1 MYFLLKYQI
10 LENSLISGHL
20 DWLPFKPNER
30 EMKNKKTS
38 PFIITAA
45 IIIVIAGMMQA
56 QSIVIP
62 ILLSL
67 FISIVCTQPILW
79 LSKRK
84 VPFTV
89 AVFIVL
95 ISILLIFT
103 LIGGLIGESLS
114 AFAKDAPKYEDSLKT
129 IFNDIMVQ
137 LNQLGIQIKSDQF
150 LQVLDP
156 KKIINFSANMVGQL
170 GGIMSNSFLIMLITI
185 FILLEIDGF
194 VLKTRVIE
202 LKHGNSLKYL
212 NKIGDSIRNYLS
224 IKTIVSFLTGILIT
238 IYLYIIGVDYAILW
252 GTIAFMLN
260 YIPNIGSIIAAV
272 PTMLLALVQLGVGG
286 MIWTGIG
293 YLAVNLIVGNIIE
306 PKVMGKGLGL
316 STLVVFLSLIFWG
329 FIFGS
334 VGMFLSVPLTM
345 TIKIILESNK
355 DTSWIAV
362 LLGTEE
368 ETKRIL
374 DES

>member
-1 MYFLLKYQI
+1 MSNQRK
-10 LENSLISGHL
+10 
-20 DWLPFKPNER
+20 
-30 EMKNKKTS
+30 S
-38 PFIITAA
+38 PFIIAAA
-45 IIIVIAGMMQA
+45 IIIVIAGLMQA

-79 LSKRK
+79 LSRKK
-84 VPFTV
+84 VPFTL

-95 ISILLIFT
+95 ICILLIFT
-103 LIGGLIGESLS
+103 LIGSLIGESL
-114 AFAKDAPKYEDSLKT
+114 AEFAKDAPKYEDRLKS
-129 IFNDIMVQ
+129 IFQDIMVQ
-137 LNQLGIQIKSDQF
+137 LNQRGIQIQSDQF

-170 GGIMSNSFLIMLITI
+170 GGIMSNSFMIMLITI
-185 FILLEIDGF
+185 FILLEMNGF
-194 VLKTRVIE
+194 VLKSKVIE
-202 LKHGNSLKYL
+202 VKHGNSLQFL
-212 NKIGDSIRNYLS
+212 NKIGESIRNYLS
-224 IKTIVSFLTGILIT
+224 IKTLVSLLTGILIT
-238 IYLYIIGVDYAILW
+238 VYLFIIGVDYAILW

-293 YLAVNLIVGNIIE
+293 YLAVNLILGNIVE

-316 STLVVFLSLIFWG
+316 STLVVFLSLVFWG
-329 FIFGS
+329 YIFGS
-334 VGMFLSVPLTM
+334 AGMFLSVPLTM
-345 TIKIILESNK
+345 TIKIILESDK
-355 DTSWIAV
+355 KTGWMAV

>member
-1 MYFLLKYQI
+1 
-10 LENSLISGHL
+10 
-20 DWLPFKPNER
+20 
-30 EMKNKKTS
+30 MKNKKTS
-38 PFIITAA
+38 PFIIIAA
-45 IIIVIAGMMQA
+45 IIIVIAGLMQA

-67 FISIVCTQPILW
+67 FISIVCTQPIVW
-79 LSKRK
+79 LSRRK
-84 VPFTV
+84 VPFTL

-95 ISILLIFT
+95 IGILLIFT
-103 LIGGLIGESLS
+103 LIGSLIGESL
-114 AFAKDAPKYEDSLKT
+114 AEFATDVPKYEERLKT
-129 IFNDIMVQ
+129 IFQDIMVQ
-137 LNQLGIQIKSDQF
+137 LNQLGIQVKSEQL
-150 LQVLDP
+150 LQILDP
-156 KKIINFSANMVGQL
+156 RKILNFSANMVGQL

-185 FILLEIDGF
+185 FILLEINAF
-194 VLKTRVIE
+194 VLKADVIE

-224 IKTIVSFLTGILIT
+224 IKTIVSLLTGVLIA
-238 IYLYIIGVDYAILW
+238 IYLFIIGVDYAILW

-286 MIWTGIG
+286 MLWTGVG
-293 YLAVNLIVGNIIE
+293 YLVVNMIVGNIIE

-316 STLVVFLSLIFWG
+316 STLVVFLSLVFWG
-329 FIFGS
+329 YIFGS

-345 TIKIILESNK
+345 TIKIILESDK
-355 DTSWIAV
+355 KTSWVAV

>member
-1 MYFLLKYQI
+1 

-345 TIKIILESNK
+345 TIKIILESSK

>member
-1 MYFLLKYQI
+1 MSNQ
-10 LENSLISGHL
+10 
-20 DWLPFKPNER
+20 R
-30 EMKNKKTS
+30 RS
-38 PFIITAA
+38 PFIIIAA
-45 IIIVIAGMMQA
+45 IIIVIAGLMQA
-56 QSIVIP
+56 QTIVIP

-79 LSKRK
+79 LNKRK

-95 ISILLIFT
+95 IGILLIFT
-103 LIGGLIGESLS
+103 LIGSLIGESLS

-137 LNQLGIQIKSDQF
+137 LNQRGIQIKSDQF

-185 FILLEIDGF
+185 FILLEINGF
-194 VLKTRVIE
+194 ALKVKVIE
-202 LKHGNSLKYL
+202 SKHGNSLKYF

-224 IKTIVSFLTGILIT
+224 IKTIVSLLTGILIA

-272 PTMLLALVQLGVGG
+272 PTMLLALVQLGIGG
-286 MIWTGIG
+286 MIWTGVG
-293 YLAVNLIVGNIIE
+293 YLVVNLVVGNIVE

-316 STLVVFLSLIFWG
+316 STLVVFLSLVFWG
-329 FIFGS
+329 YIFGS

-345 TIKIILESNK
+345 TIKIILESDK
-355 DTSWIAV
+355 STGWVAV

-374 DES
+374 DESQNS

>member
-1 MYFLLKYQI
+1 MSHQ
-10 LENSLISGHL
+10 
-20 DWLPFKPNER
+20 R
-30 EMKNKKTS
+30 RS
-38 PFIITAA
+38 PYIIAAA
-45 IIIVIAGMMQA
+45 IIIVIAGLMQA

-79 LSKRK
+79 LSKKK

-95 ISILLIFT
+95 IGILLIFT
-103 LIGGLIGESLS
+103 LIGSVIGESLS
-114 AFAKDAPKYEDSLKT
+114 AFAQDAPKYEDSLKNV
-129 IFNDIMVQ
+129 FNNMVAQ
-137 LNQLGIQIKSDQF
+137 LNQWGIQMKSDQF
-150 LQVLDP
+150 IQILDP
-156 KKIINFSANMVGQL
+156 KKILNFSANMVGQL

-185 FILLEIDGF
+185 FILLEFNGF
-194 VLKTRVIE
+194 VLKTKVIE
-202 LKHGNSLKYL
+202 LKYGNSLEFL
-212 NKIGDSIRNYLS
+212 NKIGQSIRSYLS
-224 IKTIVSFLTGILIT
+224 IKTIVSLLTGILIT

-272 PTMLLALVQLGVGG
+272 PTMLLALVQLGFGG

-293 YLAVNLIVGNIIE
+293 YLAVNLIVGNIVE

-374 DES
+374 EES

>member
-1 MYFLLKYQI
+1 MNI
-10 LENSLISGHL
+10 
-20 DWLPFKPNER
+20 
-30 EMKNKKTS
+30 KKKS
-38 PFIITAA
+38 PFIILAA
-45 IIIVIAGMMQA
+45 IIIVIAGLMQA

-67 FISIVCTQPILW
+67 FISIVCTQPIVW

-84 VPFTV
+84 VPFTL

-95 ISILLIFT
+95 ICILLIFT
-103 LIGGLIGESLS
+103 LIGSLIGDSL
-114 AFAKDAPKYEDSLKT
+114 AEFAMDAPKYEDRLKT
-129 IFNDIMVQ
+129 IFHNMMVQ
-137 LNQLGIQIKSDQF
+137 LNQMGIQVKSEQ
-150 LQVLDP
+150 LMQILDP
-156 KKIINFSANMVGQL
+156 SKILNFSANMVGQL

-185 FILLEIDGF
+185 FILLEINAF
-194 VLKTRVIE
+194 VLKAEVIE

-212 NKIGDSIRNYLS
+212 NKIGESIRNYLS
-224 IKTIVSFLTGILIT
+224 IKTIVSLLTGVLIA
-238 IYLYIIGVDYAILW
+238 IYLFIIGVDYAILW
-252 GTIAFMLN
+252 GVIAFMLN

-272 PTMLLALVQLGVGG
+272 PTMLLALVQLGLGG
-286 MIWTGIG
+286 MIWTGVG
-293 YLAVNLIVGNIIE
+293 YLAVNMIIGNIVE

-329 FIFGS
+329 YIFGS

-345 TIKIILESNK
+345 TIKIILESDK
-355 DTSWIAV
+355 KTGWMAV

>member
-1 MYFLLKYQI
+1 MSDQK
-10 LENSLISGHL
+10 
-20 DWLPFKPNER
+20 R
-30 EMKNKKTS
+30 S
-38 PFIITAA
+38 PFIIIAA
-45 IIIVIAGMMQA
+45 VIIVIAGLMQA
-56 QSIVIP
+56 QSIVVP

-79 LSKRK
+79 LSKKK
-84 VPFTV
+84 VPFTI
-89 AVFIVL
+89 AVILVL
-95 ISILLIFT
+95 MGILLIFL

-114 AFAKDAPKYEDSLKT
+114 EFAKDAPKYEERLKN
-129 IFNDIMVQ
+129 IFQDTMVQ
-137 LNQLGIQIKSDQF
+137 LNQMGIQMNSDQI
-150 LQVLDP
+150 LQILDP
-156 KKIINFSANMVGQL
+156 KKILNFSANMVGQL

-185 FILLEIDGF
+185 FILLELNAF
-194 VLKTRVIE
+194 ALKARVIE

-212 NKIGDSIRNYLS
+212 NKIGVSIRSYLS
-224 IKTIVSFLTGILIT
+224 IKTIVSLLTGILIT

-252 GTIAFMLN
+252 GVIAFMLN

-272 PTMLLALVQLGVGG
+272 PTMLLALVQLGFGG
-286 MIWTGIG
+286 MLWTALG
-293 YLAVNLIVGNIIE
+293 YLAVNMIIGNIVE

-316 STLVVFLSLIFWG
+316 STLVVFLSLVFWG

-355 DTSWIAV
+355 NTGWVAV

-368 ETKRIL
+368 ETKRSL
-374 DES
+374 DESSKG

>member
-1 MYFLLKYQI
+1 
-10 LENSLISGHL
+10 
-20 DWLPFKPNER
+20 
-30 EMKNKKTS
+30 MKSQKKS
-38 PFIITAA
+38 PFVIGAA
-45 IIIVIAGMMQA
+45 IIIILAGLMQA

-95 ISILLIFT
+95 IGILLIFT
-103 LIGGLIGESLS
+103 LIGSLIGESLS
-114 AFAKDAPKYEDSLKT
+114 EFAKDAPKYEESLKN
-129 IFNDIMVQ
+129 IFNDLMIQ
-137 LNQLGIQIKSDQF
+137 LNQRGIQFKSDQF
-150 LQVLDP
+150 LQILDP
-156 KKIINFSANMVGQL
+156 KKILNFSANMVGQL

-185 FILLEIDGF
+185 FILLEMNGF
-194 VLKTRVIE
+194 VLKTKVIE
-202 LKHGNSLKYL
+202 LKHGNSLKFL
-212 NKIGDSIRNYLS
+212 NKIGQSIRNYLS
-224 IKTIVSFLTGILIT
+224 IKTIVSLLTGILIT

-293 YLAVNLIVGNIIE
+293 YLAVNMIVGNIIE

-316 STLVVFLSLIFWG
+316 STLVVFLSLVFWG
-329 FIFGS
+329 FIFGP

-345 TIKIILESNK
+345 TIKIMLEANK
-355 DTSWIAV
+355 DTGWVAV

-374 DES
+374 DQS

>member
-1 MYFLLKYQI
+1 
-10 LENSLISGHL
+10 
-20 DWLPFKPNER
+20 
-30 EMKNKKTS
+30 
-38 PFIITAA
+38 
-45 IIIVIAGMMQA
+45 MQA

-79 LSKRK
+79 LNRKK
-84 VPFTV
+84 VPFTL
-89 AVFIVL
+89 AVFLVL
-95 ISILLIFT
+95 IGILVIF
-103 LIGGLIGESLS
+103 LVIGGLIGESL
-114 AFAKDAPKYEDSLKT
+114 ADFAKDAPKYEERLKT
-129 IFNDIMVQ
+129 IFQNIMVQ
-137 LNQLGIQIKSDQF
+137 LNQMGIEINSEQLMQI
-150 LQVLDP
+150 LDP
-156 KKIINFSANMVGQL
+156 GKILNFSANMVGQL

-185 FILLEIDGF
+185 FILLEINGF

-212 NKIGDSIRNYLS
+212 NKIGESIRNYLS
-224 IKTIVSFLTGILIT
+224 IKTIVSLLTGVLIT

-252 GTIAFMLN
+252 GVIAFMLN

-272 PTMLLALVQLGVGG
+272 PTMLLALVQLGFGG
-286 MIWTGIG
+286 MLWTGVG
-293 YLAVNLIVGNIIE
+293 YLVVNMVVGNIVE

-345 TIKIILESNK
+345 TIKIILESHK
-355 DTSWIAV
+355 DTSWMAV

>member
-1 MYFLLKYQI
+1 MSNQK
-10 LENSLISGHL
+10 
-20 DWLPFKPNER
+20 R
-30 EMKNKKTS
+30 S
-38 PFIITAA
+38 PFIIAAA
-45 IIIVIAGMMQA
+45 IIIVIAGLMQA

-79 LSKRK
+79 LTKKK
-84 VPFTV
+84 VPFTL
-89 AVFIVL
+89 AVFLVL
-95 ISILLIFT
+95 AGILLIFL
-103 LIGGLIGESLS
+103 LIGSLIGESLS
-114 AFAKDAPKYEDSLKT
+114 DFAKDAPKYEDRLKN
-129 IFNDIMVQ
+129 IFQDIMVQ
-137 LNQLGIQIKSDQF
+137 LNQLGIQINSEQ
-150 LQVLDP
+150 LMQILDP
-156 KKIINFSANMVGQL
+156 GKILNFSANMVGQL

-185 FILLEIDGF
+185 FILLELNGF

-212 NKIGDSIRNYLS
+212 NKIGESIRSYLS
-224 IKTIVSFLTGILIT
+224 IKTIVSLLTGILIT

-252 GTIAFMLN
+252 GVIAFMLN

-272 PTMLLALVQLGVGG
+272 PTMLLALVQLGFGG
-286 MIWTGIG
+286 MLWTGLG
-293 YLAVNLIVGNIIE
+293 YLAVNMIVGNIVE

-316 STLVVFLSLIFWG
+316 STLVVFLSLVFWG

-345 TIKIILESNK
+345 TIKIILESDKN
-355 DTSWIAV
+355 TGWVAV
-362 LLGTEE
+362 LLGTES

>member
-1 MYFLLKYQI
+1 MSNQK
-10 LENSLISGHL
+10 
-20 DWLPFKPNER
+20 R
-30 EMKNKKTS
+30 S
-38 PFIITAA
+38 PFIIAAA
-45 IIIVIAGMMQA
+45 IIIVIAGLMQA

-79 LSKRK
+79 LTKKK
-84 VPFTV
+84 VPFTL
-89 AVFIVL
+89 AVFLVL
-95 ISILLIFT
+95 AGILLIFL
-103 LIGGLIGESLS
+103 LIGSLIGESLS
-114 AFAKDAPKYEDSLKT
+114 DFAKDAPKYEDRLKN
-129 IFNDIMVQ
+129 IFQDIMIQ
-137 LNQLGIQIKSDQF
+137 LNQLGIQVNSEQLMKI
-150 LQVLDP
+150 LDP
-156 KKIINFSANMVGQL
+156 GKILNFSANMVGQL

-185 FILLEIDGF
+185 FILLELNGF

-212 NKIGDSIRNYLS
+212 NKIGESIRSYLS
-224 IKTIVSFLTGILIT
+224 IKTIVSLLTGILIT

-252 GTIAFMLN
+252 GVIAFMLN

-272 PTMLLALVQLGVGG
+272 PTMLLALVQLGFGG
-286 MIWTGIG
+286 MLWTGLG
-293 YLAVNLIVGNIIE
+293 YLAVNMIVGNIVE

-316 STLVVFLSLIFWG
+316 STLVVFLSLVFWG

-345 TIKIILESNK
+345 TIKIILESDKN
-355 DTSWIAV
+355 TGWVAV
-362 LLGTEE
+362 LLGTES

>member
-1 MYFLLKYQI
+1 MSNQ
-10 LENSLISGHL
+10 
-20 DWLPFKPNER
+20 R
-30 EMKNKKTS
+30 RS
-38 PFIITAA
+38 PFIIIAA
-45 IIIVIAGMMQA
+45 IIIVIAGLMQA
-56 QSIVIP
+56 QTIVIP

-79 LSKRK
+79 LNKRK

-95 ISILLIFT
+95 IGILLIFT
-103 LIGGLIGESLS
+103 LIGSLIGESLS

-137 LNQLGIQIKSDQF
+137 LNQRGIQIKSDQF

-185 FILLEIDGF
+185 FILLEINGF
-194 VLKTRVIE
+194 ALKVKVIE
-202 LKHGNSLKYL
+202 SKHGNSLKYF

-224 IKTIVSFLTGILIT
+224 IKTIVSLLTGILIA

-272 PTMLLALVQLGVGG
+272 PTMLLALVQLGIGG
-286 MIWTGIG
+286 MIWTGVG
-293 YLAVNLIVGNIIE
+293 YLVVNLVVGNIVE

-316 STLVVFLSLIFWG
+316 STLVVFLSLVFWG
-329 FIFGS
+329 YIFGS

-345 TIKIILESNK
+345 TIKIILESDQK
-355 DTSWIAV
+355 TGWMAV

>member
-1 MYFLLKYQI
+1 MNNQ
-10 LENSLISGHL
+10 
-20 DWLPFKPNER
+20 
-30 EMKNKKTS
+30 KKS
-38 PFIITAA
+38 PFIIAAA
-45 IIIVIAGMMQA
+45 IIIVIAGLMQA

-79 LSKRK
+79 LSKKK
-84 VPFTV
+84 VPFSI
-89 AVFIVL
+89 AVILVL
-95 ISILLIFT
+95 MGILLIFT

-114 AFAKDAPKYEDSLKT
+114 DFARDAPKYEERLKN
-129 IFNDIMVQ
+129 IFQDTMAQ
-137 LNQLGIQIKSDQF
+137 LNQMGIQMNSDQL

-156 KKIINFSANMVGQL
+156 KKILNFSANMLGQL

-185 FILLEIDGF
+185 FILLELNAF
-194 VLKTRVIE
+194 ALKTRVIE

-212 NKIGDSIRNYLS
+212 NKIGVSIRSYLS
-224 IKTIVSFLTGILIT
+224 IKTMVSLLTGILIT

-252 GTIAFMLN
+252 GVIAFMLN

-272 PTMLLALVQLGVGG
+272 PTMLLALVQLGFGG
-286 MIWTGIG
+286 MIWTAVG
-293 YLAVNLIVGNIIE
+293 YLAVNLIIGNIVE

-316 STLVVFLSLIFWG
+316 STLVVFLSLVFWG

-345 TIKIILESNK
+345 TIKIILESDKN
-355 DTSWIAV
+355 TGWVAV

-374 DES
+374 NESS

>member
-1 MYFLLKYQI
+1 
-10 LENSLISGHL
+10 
-20 DWLPFKPNER
+20 
-30 EMKNKKTS
+30 
-38 PFIITAA
+38 
-45 IIIVIAGMMQA
+45 MQS

-67 FISIVCTQPILW
+67 FISIVCTLPILW
-79 LSKRK
+79 LSRKK
-84 VPFTV
+84 VPFTL
-89 AVFIVL
+89 AVILVL
-95 ISILLIFT
+95 IGILVIFLLI
-103 LIGGLIGESLS
+103 GSLIGESL
-114 AFAKDAPKYEDSLKT
+114 AEFAKDAPKYEDRLKN
-129 IFNDIMVQ
+129 IFQDIMVQ
-137 LNQLGIQIKSDQF
+137 LNQIGLEINSEQLMQI
-150 LQVLDP
+150 LDP
-156 KKIINFSANMVGQL
+156 GKILNFSANMVGQL
-170 GGIMSNSFLIMLITI
+170 GGIMSNSFVIMLITI
-185 FILLEIDGF
+185 FILLELNGF

-212 NKIGDSIRNYLS
+212 NKIGESIRNYLS
-224 IKTIVSFLTGILIT
+224 IKTIVSLLTGILIA

-252 GTIAFMLN
+252 GVIAFMLN

-272 PTMLLALVQLGVGG
+272 PTMLLALVQLGFGG
-286 MIWTGIG
+286 MLWTGVG
-293 YLAVNLIVGNIIE
+293 YLVVNMIVGNIVE

-345 TIKIILESNK
+345 TIKIILESDK
-355 DTSWIAV
+355 KTGWMAV

>member
-1 MYFLLKYQI
+1 
-10 LENSLISGHL
+10 
-20 DWLPFKPNER
+20 
-30 EMKNKKTS
+30 
-38 PFIITAA
+38 
-45 IIIVIAGMMQA
+45 MQA

-355 DTSWIAV
+355 DTSWVAV